1 MLISTLSPA
10 EITRYVRHLAL
21 EGWGREAQELVK
33 SSRVLI
39 VGAGGLGSTAA
50 LHLQAAGVGA
60 LRLVDNSR
68 VTLSDLGHQMLFRE
82 QDLGKTK
89 AAAAERRL
97 KDLNSF
103 TLVESLVKVLSP
115 HNVSRLASGCQ
126 MLLDATNDSPA
137 GLILNQAAVK
147 LQLPLVSARVWNMDG
162 CLTTYWPGHGPCLTC
177 AYQETH
183 NSGPPALLSPLPGI
197 LGALQALEALR
208 ILGGLGAALL
218 GRLLYFHGSSF
229 HFTEKPLQTNSRCP
243 TCRPHGQISQ
253 RSEQLPGILKTN
265 KPHMRG

>member
-10 EITRYVRHLAL
+10 EITRYVRHLTL
-21 EGWGREAQELVK
+21 DGWGREAQELVK

-39 VGAGGLGSTAA
+39 VGAGGLGSAAA

-68 VTLSDLGHQMLFRE
+68 VSLADLGHQMLFRE
-82 QDLGKTK
+82 QDLGKPK
-89 AAAAERRL
+89 ATAAERRL

-115 HNVSRLASGCQ
+115 HNVSRLTSGCQ
-126 MLLDATNDSPA
+126 VLLDATNNSPA
-137 GLILNQAAVK
+137 GLILNQAVIRF
-147 LQLPLVSARVWNMDG
+147 QLPLVSARVWNMDG
-162 CLTTYWPGHGPCLTC
+162 CLTTYWPGQGPCLTC
-177 AYQETH
+177 SSQDIY

-208 ILGGLGAALL
+208 ILGGLGPALL
-218 GRLLYFHGSSF
+218 GRLLSFHGSSF
-229 HFTEKPLQTNSRCP
+229 QFTEKPVHPNPRCP
-243 TCRPHGQISQ
+243 TCQVHGRISQ
-253 RSEQLPGILKTN
+253 RPEKPPGILLTS
-265 KPHMRG
+265 KPQ

>member
-10 EITRYVRHLAL
+10 EITRYARHLTL

-50 LHLQAAGVGA
+50 MHLMAAGVGA

-68 VTLSDLGHQMLFRE
+68 VNLADLGQQVLFRE
-82 QDLGKTK
+82 QDLGKAK

-103 TLVESLVKVLSP
+103 TVVESLVKVLSP
-115 HNVSRLASGCQ
+115 HNVSRLTSDCQ
-126 MLLDATNDSPA
+126 VLLDATNNSPA
-137 GLILNQAAVK
+137 GLILNQAAAK
-147 LQLPLVSARVWNMDG
+147 LHLPLVSAWVWNLDG
-162 CLTTYWPGHGPCLTC
+162 CLTTYWPGHGPCLAC
-177 AYQETH
+177 SAQETYH
-183 NSGPPALLSPLPGI
+183 SSPSALLGPLPGI

-229 HFTEKPLQTNSRCP
+229 HFTEKPLQLNSRCP
-243 TCRPHGQISQ
+243 TCQAPGRIGQLSERP
-253 RSEQLPGILKTN
+253 PGILKTC
-265 KPHMRG
+265 KPQ

>member
-10 EITRYVRHLAL
+10 EITRYVRHLTL

-50 LHLQAAGVGA
+50 LHLLAAGVGA

-68 VTLSDLGHQMLFRE
+68 VSLADLGHQMLFRE
-82 QDLGKTK
+82 QDLGKAK
-89 AAAAERRL
+89 ATAAERRL

-103 TLVESLVKVLSP
+103 TLVESLVKVISP
-115 HNVSRLASGCQ
+115 HNVSRLTSGCQ
-126 MLLDATNDSPA
+126 VLLDATNNSPA
-137 GLILNQAAVK
+137 GLILNQAAAK
-147 LQLPLVSARVWNMDG
+147 LHLPLVSAWVWNMDG

-177 AYQETH
+177 SSPETYL
-183 NSGPPALLSPLPGI
+183 SGPPALFSPLPGI

-218 GRLLYFHGSSF
+218 GRLLHFHGSSF
-229 HFTEKPLQTNSRCP
+229 HFTEKPLKPNSRCP
-243 TCRPHGQISQ
+243 TCQTLGRIRQ
-253 RSEQLPGILKTN
+253 RSEKPPGILKTC
-265 KPHMRG
+265 KPPMRG

>member
-1 MLISTLSPA
+1 MSPA
-10 EITRYVRHLAL
+10 EITRYARHLTL
-21 EGWGREAQELVK
+21 EGWGREAQERVK
-33 SSRVLI
+33 SSRALI

-50 LHLQAAGVGA
+50 LHLMAAGVGA

-68 VTLSDLGHQMLFRE
+68 INLADLGQQVLFRE
-82 QDLGKTK
+82 QDLGKAK
-89 AAAAERRL
+89 AAVAEQRL

-103 TLVESLVKVLSP
+103 TLVESMVKVLSP
-115 HNVSRLASGCQ
+115 HNVSRLTSDCQ
-126 MLLDATNDSPA
+126 VLVDATNNSPA
-137 GLILNQAAVK
+137 GLILNQAAAK
-147 LQLPLVSARVWNMDG
+147 LNLPLVSARVWNMDG

-177 AYQETH
+177 SNQETH

-229 HFTEKPLQTNSRCP
+229 HFTEKPLQLNSQCP
-243 TCRPHGQISQ
+243 TCQGP
-253 RSEQLPGILKTN
+253 
-265 KPHMRG
+265 